1 MRGVRAQGVRG
12 TYDKLGIILENTN
25 AADSNL
31 VLSTSGDGDNEGKE
45 CKCGEGDHVE
55 CVHVVGVGMYE

>member
-1 MRGVRAQGVRG
+1 MQDVRG
-12 TYDKLGIILENTN
+12 TYDKLRIIFENTN
-25 AADSNL
+25 TADSDL
-31 VLSTSGDGDNEGKE
+31 VLSTSDIGDNEGKE